1 MMRMLQLPDK
11 EFKITIFNMLK
22 SVMEKSDS
30 MKEQLGNGGDGNFKE
45 ESKGNSMNQH
55 RNRNEECLPWAH
67 Q

>member
-1 MMRMLQLPDK
+1 
-11 EFKITIFNMLK
+11 MLK
-22 SVMEKSDS
+22 SIMEKSDS